1 MGRDRGI
8 LAELLRPLVTGV
20 TYFLLA
26 HFSLSASMGLHGMAT
41 MWPPSGLLLGV
52 LLLNRRDR
60 WPGLILA
67 CAAASAAANYMAHS
81 DPLLTAGFT
90 VANMIES
97 VLVIRLL
104 GKEARQFG
112 AFGEPHRI
120 IRFAASVIAG
130 GLTSAA
136 IATYFVG
143 GCSFGVFVSWATTV
157 ILGMLIVTPII
168 VTTAHYMNRR
178 RRPVS
183 RAEILSSVIAL
194 GLVGTV
200 TMLVFTQATYP
211 LLFVPLAAVIMVTY
225 LFGPPGAAASVFV
238 IAVIGSIATTNG
250 LGPIP
255 ALEGD
260 RYINVLFFQF
270 FLGVALLSSFPL
282 AALLAQR
289 ANNLADL
296 EHSNRMLEMAER
308 AAHVGH
314 WRVDLR
320 TNKLVW
326 SAEVYRIHGYDSA
339 YQPTVPAAIQAYHR
353 DDRKRVLA
361 CLKET
366 ADTGVPFKF
375 DARLVRKDGSIRH
388 ISSSGEMERNPV
400 TGQPAAVVG
409 MFMDV
414 TDRVNSLSQL
424 ELARKA
430 AEVEA
435 RNAAIL
441 AETDQLTG
449 LANRRKILE
458 DLRGE
463 IARAEAFGEPLAIA
477 VLDVDHFKNINDT
490 LGHAAGDEVLTRLGQ
505 IFTRSLR
512 SSDRVGRV
520 GGEEFV
526 LVLPGMTAD
535 TATPLAERLRAE
547 IADLEWP
554 EAGLDQVTVSIGIAG
569 HSRGLDDR
577 ALMLAAD
584 LALYS
589 AKRDG
594 RNLLRVA
601 A

>member
-1 MGRDRGI
+1 M
-8 LAELLRPLVTGV
+8 AELLRPLVTGV

-52 LLLNRRDR
+52 LLLNRGDR
-60 WPGLILA
+60 WPGIILA

-143 GCSFGVFVSWATTV
+143 GWSFGVFVSWATTV

-183 RAEILSSVIAL
+183 RAEILSSVVAL

-388 ISSSGEMERNPV
+388 ISSSGDMERHPV

-526 LVLPGMTAD
+526 LVRPGMTAD

-569 HSRGLDDR
+569 HSRGLGDR